1 MVISFIIPVYN
12 VEKYLNQCVNSILSQ
27 TYRDIEIILVDDG
40 SPDNC
45 PFICDEYASKDNRVK
60 VVHKTNG
67 GLSDARNVG
76 LITATGDYV
85 IFVDSDDFWK
95 NELCLDRLVREVK
108 SSPNCDFIG
117 FNCSYYL
124 PSSNKN
130 YDWVKYD
137 DVIVNETPTQEC
149 ILHLLK
155 SGTFPMSAC
164 LKMIKRQFLIDNQ
177 LFFIK
182 GVYSEDIPWFID
194 LLQKSSLCRFVNEY
208 IYCYRK
214 EVSTSISSTFSMKKW
229 TDLYNH
235 LVKGVEKIK
244 QRELSKTTEALY
256 SFWAYEYYI
265 LIGMLGFMESENRSK
280 YCEKLLYYDWLT
292 QYDINPKVKKVN
304 IVRKLLGNRITNQ
317 LLYYYLKTKVSK

>member
-1 MVISFIIPVYN
+1 MLISFVVPVYR
-12 VEKYLNQCVNSILSQ
+12 VEKYLNQCIDSILNQ

-95 NELCLDRLVREVK
+95 NESCLDRLVREVNNT
-108 SSPNCDFIG
+108 PNCDFIG
-117 FNCSYYL
+117 FNISNYI
-124 PSSNKN
+124 PSKN
-130 YDWVKYD
+130 TIEDWVKYD
-137 DVIVNETPTQEC
+137 KLITKEAQSQEC
-149 ILHLLK
+149 ILYLIM
-155 SGTFPMSAC
+155 SGTFPMSAWS
-164 LKMIKRQFLIDNQ
+164 KIIKREFLIENQ

-214 EVSTSISSTFSMKKW
+214 EVSGSISSTFSMKKW
-229 TDLYNH
+229 TDLYDH

-244 QRELSKTTEALY
+244 QRELSETTEALY